1 MLQRGLDI
9 LNTAKR
15 LDGQTVREWLDEL
28 LADKNIRFW
37 FGTEWYTMTK
47 GLHIIA

>member
-9 LNTAKR
+9 LNTAR
-15 LDGQTVREWLDEL
+15 TLNGETVREWLDGL
-28 LADKNIRFW
+28 LKKKNICFW